1 MIKTHI
7 QNIRN
12 FIYSSDFLKSV
23 MVTIGIVV
31 PILIGLQLEQLPYFL
46 AISIGVFLS
55 SGSDVPGSRKHKS
68 IGILIAAAIAA
79 VATIIITY
87 SAAYIYLLIPIMAL
101 LIFGI
106 SYISVYGFRAS
117 LISFAGLLA
126 IVLSFAH
133 QQVGAEIFINAMF
146 IGIGGIWYL
155 LLSTIFHPILQ
166 KRQISNR
173 LTDCFQLTA
182 KYIHIRGE
190 LALASQ
196 KESDLK
202 NQLFDLQVNLN
213 DIHESLRELL
223 LTERQSS
230 GFSNYKR
237 KQLLIFIELIDI
249 LELSMANPANY
260 EQINN
265 LFKNQLQFVNPFI
278 ELIFQIANRL
288 DQMAELMQKGKKL
301 PQSNDLAP
309 MIEKCRESIQAYVKE
324 VRLPKAREGALLL
337 HNLLDYE
344 ENQLQKIQSVER
356 VFYDLEN
363 QSTVR
368 LKNKEGKQ
376 FISQQDYDFNILREN
391 FSFKSPIFKHAVRL
405 TIAMLLGYGIGT
417 YFSLQN
423 TYWILLTI
431 VVIMRPGYTL
441 TKERSKHRLYG
452 TLIGSAIAAVI
463 VLITQNTYTY
473 AVLSVLSLTLALSFI
488 QKNYRTSSIFVTTS
502 IVFIYALINPNAFE
516 VIQFRVVDTLLGA
529 SIAFAA
535 GSFLWPAWESYSINN
550 TIIQTLRANRK
561 YLSEINRYYHHP
573 LGLTEYKLAR
583 KDAFLEMGN
592 LNAAFQRM
600 NQEPKSQQEN
610 IGKINEIVSLN
621 HTFLAAMAA
630 LGTFIVNR
638 KHEKISEDLEII
650 LKTVDTNL
658 RQALQSLLH
667 KIQTENTATQQL
679 EEAYQHLEA
688 KFENLVAIRTQ
699 ELEEEEYKPID
710 PEFRKHLQAT
720 RLITDQLKWL
730 VTISG
735 NLKKV
740 VGTLKEEI
748 IQEQSPKR
756 TTAQI

>member
-1 MIKTHI
+1 MIKTYTQKI
-7 QNIRN
+7 QN
-12 FIYSSDFLKSV
+12 FLKSSDFLKSV
-23 MVTIGIVV
+23 VVTFGIVV
-31 PILIGLQLEQLPYFL
+31 PVLIGLKIDQLPYFL
-46 AISIGVFLS
+46 SISIGVFLT

-68 IGILIAAAIAA
+68 IGILIATAIATL
-79 VATIIITY
+79 ATIIITY
-87 SAAYIYLLIPIMAL
+87 AASSIYLLIPVMAL
-101 LIFGI
+101 LLFGI

-133 QQVGAEIFINAMF
+133 QQIGAEIFINALF
-146 IGIGGIWYL
+146 IGIGGLWYL
-155 LLSTIFHPILQ
+155 LLSTLSHPFLQ
-166 KRQISNR
+166 KRQINNG
-173 LTDCFQLTA
+173 LIECLKLTA
-182 KYIHIRGE
+182 EYIRIRGK
-190 LALASQ
+190 LAIATENEQS
-196 KESDLK
+196 LK
-202 NQLFDLQVNLN
+202 NKLFDLQVNIN
-213 DIHESLRELL
+213 STHETLRELL

-260 EQINN
+260 EQINK
-265 LFKNQLQFVNPFI
+265 LFKNQIQFVHPFI
-278 ELIFQIANRL
+278 ELVFQLSNRL
-288 DQMAELMQKGKKL
+288 EQMAEAMQKGKNL
-301 PQSNDLAP
+301 PHRDDLEP
-309 MIEKCRESIQAYVKE
+309 MIEKCRESIQAYVKD
-324 VRLPKAREGALLL
+324 VKLPKAREGALLL

-363 QSTVR
+363 QNQVG

-376 FISQQDYDFNILREN
+376 FITQQDYDLNILKEN

-405 TIAMLLGYGIGT
+405 TLAMLLGFGIGT

-452 TLIGSAIAAVI
+452 TLIGAAIAAVI
-463 VLITQNTYTY
+463 VLITQNTYAY
-473 AVLSVLSLTLALSFI
+473 AGLSILSLTMALSFI

-502 IVFIYALINPNAFE
+502 IVFIYALINPDAFE
-516 VIQFRVVDTLLGA
+516 VIQYRIVDTVIGA
-529 SIAFAA
+529 SIAFTA
-535 GSFLWPAWESYSINN
+535 GSLLWPAWESNSINT

-561 YLSEINRYYHHP
+561 YLAEINRYYHQSE
-573 LGLTEYKLAR
+573 GLTEYKLAR

-600 NQEPKSQQEN
+600 SQEPKSQQQN
-610 IGKINEIVSLN
+610 LGKINEIVGLN

-630 LGTFIVNR
+630 LGTFILNHKSDEV
-638 KHEKISEDLEII
+638 SEDFEII

-667 KIQTENTATQQL
+667 KAQTENIAEEKL
-679 EEAYQHLEA
+679 EEAYQHLEE

-699 ELEEEEYKPID
+699 ELEKEEYKPID
-710 PEFRKHLQAT
+710 PEFRKNLQAT
-720 RLITDQLKWL
+720 RLISDQLKWL
-730 VTISG
+730 VNISG
-735 NLKKV
+735 NLKRA
-740 VGTLKEEI
+740 VGALDEK
-748 IQEQSPKR
+748 
-756 TTAQI
+756 